1 MDIRQQLQRLLDIA
15 DDARRR
21 AAELSETH
29 AGAAGELDR
38 AEYDLQRVIDEVR
51 GLLGESKVPAADAP
65 VTPGAE
71 ARRTGQPARRRSA

>member
-29 AGAAGELDR
+29 A
-38 AEYDLQRVIDEVR
+38 
-51 GLLGESKVPAADAP
+51 DAP